1 MSNQELLPGHNHFIS
16 LSTAQ
21 AMTARFRAEK
31 ENILLPAYRGQNIL
45 SICETFN
52 RSPFDSVLAE
62 EGCVGLRIY
71 FGMEEDL
78 KIKVII
84 VGVDADN
91 KDILPASARQQRTQD
106 DPDTGIIE
114 LGRPCPDF
122 CPNPPL

>member
-1 MSNQELLPGHNHFIS
+1 MSNTELLPGHNHFIS
-16 LSTAQ
+16 LATAQ

-31 ENILLPAYRGQNIL
+31 ENILAPAYRGQNIL

-52 RSPFDSVLAE
+52 REPFDSVLAE

-78 KIKVII
+78 KVKVII

-91 KDILPASARQQRTQD
+91 KDILPSQSARRTTD